1 MKCDLHVHTS
11 YSYDS
16 TSAPAQIIEQAK
28 KKGIKCLAIADHDE
42 IKGAGKVKELAE
54 GQGILIIPSIEIK
67 SRQGDIL
74 GLNVKQVIPS
84 GLSVSESVERI
95 KRQGGLAIIPHP
107 FALFYPFKGELEEHA
122 DQIDGVEI
130 LNASVVKDANRRAQ
144 VFAKKH
150 QLAFTAGSDAH
161 SPEEVGKVYLEI
173 PGESL
178 SLNEV
183 LTAIMEK
190 RGKLGGKEA
199 NLLEKGLAFLKRS
212 AAKINSYLC

>member
-16 TSAPAQIIEQAK
+16 TSKPERIIEQAK

-42 IKGAGKVKELAE
+42 VRGAEKVKELAE
-54 GQGILIIPSIEIK
+54 EQGILIIPSIEIK

-74 GLNVKQVIPS
+74 GLNVKQIVPS
-84 GLSVSESVERI
+84 GLSVHESVKRI

-107 FALFYPFKGELEEHA
+107 FALFYPFKGKLEDYV

-130 LNASVVKDANRRAQ
+130 LNASVVKNANRRAQ
-144 VFAKKH
+144 TFAEGH

-161 SPEEVGKVYLEI
+161 APEEVGKVYLEI
-173 PGESL
+173 PGKDL

-183 LTAIMEK
+183 LNAIMEK

-199 NLLEKGLAFLKRS
+199 NLLEKGVAFLKRS
-212 AAKINSYLC
+212 SAKINSHLC